1 MKKFFITLTMML
13 LGLFAGVSTVW
24 ATNMTDDDALTQA
37 FWARMTAKPATTTL
51 GSGLVFVSEDDHAV
65 EPADENYASTYSKE
79 GWSDIYLASSLISAT
94 VDFKVYAKAN
104 AGSYF
109 TGWSFT
115 DGYTDLGVG
124 SGTYAAIKVNPSP
137 KKGKANILDYT
148 VYAAFEQVKL
158 KSYEVSGG
166 NTMDPSGPTCTQTVT
181 FRAETPGFRAL
192 NSADDVK
199 HFKLPVITP
208 KAGTTGTWTTSI
220 TEWNTSNISL
230 YGEYAEIR
238 VPVTFTAPNS
248 NAAEYGA
255 ELVLETYAGV
265 KMKVYLYARMT
276 GGEGQAVRYD
286 KNVICAQS
294 DLLSE
299 HPYLQEIYHLMS
311 QNIHRKYS
319 TT

>member
-13 LGLFAGVSTVW
+13 LGLFAGVSTLW
-24 ATNMTDDDALTQA
+24 AVHVPEAQGGYTPEQA
-37 FWARMTAKPATTTL
+37 VTYGFWAKLTAKPAASTN

-65 EPADENYASTYSKE
+65 EPADENYASTYSTA

-166 NTMDPSGPTCTQTVT
+166 NTMDPSDPTCTQTVT

-199 HFKLPVITP
+199 HFKSPVITP

-220 TEWNTSNISL
+220 TEWNTSNICIHQLTGIIIGSL
-230 YGEYAEIR
+230 W
-238 VPVTFTAPNS
+238 
-248 NAAEYGA
+248 
-255 ELVLETYAGV
+255 
-265 KMKVYLYARMT
+265 K
-276 GGEGQAVRYD
+276 
-286 KNVICAQS
+286 
-294 DLLSE
+294 
-299 HPYLQEIYHLMS
+299 LQIYIIFL
-311 QNIHRKYS
+311 
-319 TT
+319 TV